1 MALSEG
7 TRVFLCYDLPPPILW
22 HERLILATCV
32 CGRGWHIIL
41 TPDGDMYP
49 ELISLE
55 NDDITGFRVSHNGEL
70 PHGLTDAISYRI
82 RQLPDAAAMQQ
93 LRLDA
98 RHAAAALAFP
108 PGAGPQVAAPPVAAP
123 AAVAGDAAPG
133 NVTWVVIETEGNR
146 QRGETVGLDGSEI
159 IQGNIG
165 LKNFNGTWAAIR
177 RLQADEVEKY
187 PGKEASADA
196 RLLGLE
202 FQGLSRDERI
212 WRDVAKDSKQ
222 EDLPDWTVPG
232 PRTSGWC
239 VK

>member
-22 HERLILATCV
+22 HERLIPATCA

-49 ELISLE
+49 ELIALE

-82 RQLPDAAAMQQ
+82 RQLPEAAAMQQ

-108 PGAGPQVAAPPVAAP
+108 SWGGASGGRA
-123 AAVAGDAAPG
+123 
-133 NVTWVVIETEGNR
+133 T
-146 QRGETVGLDGSEI
+146 RGCPCGS
-159 IQGNIG
+159 
-165 LKNFNGTWAAIR
+165 
-177 RLQADEVEKY
+177 
-187 PGKEASADA
+187 
-196 RLLGLE
+196 
-202 FQGLSRDERI
+202 
-212 WRDVAKDSKQ
+212 
-222 EDLPDWTVPG
+222 
-232 PRTSGWC
+232 SG
-239 VK
+239 